1 MEEKRKGGKEERRE
15 RGREAKTG
23 VREEKHCNGG
33 KERASAPDRAGG
45 GGREEGVK
53 ESGYEGWEGCMIGVQ
68 SEHHGCPKPHPLF

>member
-23 VREEKHCNGG
+23 VREEKYCNGG
-33 KERASAPDRAGG
+33 KEERVPERAGG